1 MRLTITLPDGPSIV
15 VAVGD
20 DQERQG
26 QAILQK
32 LAELD
37 ARGPRLK
44 DGSTIDFGWSRFTLK
59 ERRGA
64 LQVYEPHFLGD
75 ALNDTHPTIANTID
89 VETAQ
94 VSVLTAIGNVNGV
107 DARYDMTV
115 YVKRG
120 SLEKDRVFLQRQ
132 APEGRHSG
140 WYIGESGN
148 WDEVKA
154 DDVDVMYVFQVYKA
168 RPALLNVMALPPGYI
183 AAMNR
188 SIIEAVME
196 PGGKVVLR
204 DF

>member
-1 MRLTITLPDGPSIV
+1 MKLTLERPGRLPIV
-15 VAVGD
+15 VSVAD

-26 QAILQK
+26 KAILAR

-37 ARGPRLK
+37 PRGPELK
-44 DGSTIDFGWSRFTLK
+44 EGSTIDFGWSRLTL
-59 ERRGA
+59 EDGYDELRLHEPDFGGNA
-64 LQVYEPHFLGD
+64 LTETSSMID
-75 ALNDTHPTIANTID
+75 CTIE

-94 VSVLTAIGNVNGV
+94 VSVLAAIGGLAGV
-107 DARYDMTV
+107 DARYDSTV

-120 SLEKDRVFLQRQ
+120 ALEKDRVFLQRQ

-140 WYIGESGN
+140 WYIGETGN

-154 DDVDVMYVFQVYKA
+154 DDVEVMYVFQVYKV
-168 RPALLNVMALPPGYI
+168 RPALLKVMALPPGYI

-188 SIIEAVME
+188 TIIEAVME